1 MLVAAHE
8 IDLVQ
13 LMDQNLKFENHCKS
27 SVVSLFGLPRH
38 TLLKM
43 INQNLDIAA
52 FPKNKFIKKQKPN
65 SLNIV

>member
-8 IDLVQ
+8 IDLVP

-38 TLLKM
+38 TLLQ
-43 INQNLDIAA
+43 IITQNPDIAA
-52 FPKNKFIKKQKPN
+52 FPKNIFIKKQKPY
-65 SLNIV
+65 SLI

>member
-8 IDLVQ
+8 IDLVP

-38 TLLKM
+38 TLLK
-43 INQNLDIAA
+43 IITQNPDIAA
-52 FPKNKFIKKQKPN
+52 FSKNIFIKKQKPY
-65 SLNIV
+65 SLI